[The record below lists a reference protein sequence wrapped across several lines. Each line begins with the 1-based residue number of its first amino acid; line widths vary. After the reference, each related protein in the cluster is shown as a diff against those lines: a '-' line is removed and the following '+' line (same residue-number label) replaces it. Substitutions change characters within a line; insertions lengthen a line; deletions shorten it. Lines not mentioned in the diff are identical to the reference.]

1 MPPEDTAIQ
10 IGFHTAHRYGLLLL
24 SVLLVAF
31 VLELVRRGHLKER
44 YALLWL
50 LAAGCSLIIGLFPGI
65 IVHLSN
71 RLHFQFLTF
80 FFVLSFLFLLLLVL
94 VFTVIISRLSERNRD
109 LAQEV
114 ALLDQR
120 VNDMEDRK

>member
-1 MPPEDTAIQ
+1 MPEETVTQ
-10 IGFHTAHRYGLLLL
+10 IGFQTAHRYGLLLL

-50 LAAGCSLIIGLFPGI
+50 FAAGCSLIIGLFPGI

-71 RLHFQFLTF
+71 WLHFQFLTF

-94 VFTVIISRLSERNRD
+94 TFTVIISRLSERNRD

-114 ALLDQR
+114 ALLNQR
-120 VNDMEDRK
+120 VGELEDQE